1 MTGAKPH
8 HGFGLYVH
16 WPYCARICPYCDF
29 NVYAAK
35 SRDAGPLLDAIC
47 ADIAAHSRAFPER
60 AGPFDSIF
68 LGGGTPSL
76 LAPADMARLI
86 DTALAVFGLRAD
98 AEITLEAN
106 PGDVVTGDLP
116 GWRAAGV
123 TRLSVGVQ
131 SLDDDAL
138 AFLGREHDSD
148 TAQTAVARALAQFAS
163 VSIDLIYA
171 RPGQSREAWAGE
183 LEAAL
188 ALGAPHLSLYEL
200 TIAERTVFEKRMQR
214 GELVPMPDD
223 DQADLYE
230 QTQTLTE
237 AAGLPA
243 YEISNH
249 AASANHQ
256 SVHNNI
262 YWQSG
267 DWIGVGPGAHGR
279 LTTPR
284 GRLASLAHRR
294 PEAYIAATESGRPAW
309 ESHDYLTPLETA
321 REALA
326 MGLRVSGGVELA
338 RIESLAGRK
347 LDAAGFERVQAAG
360 LVQLAA
366 GRLRLTRQGRLLA
379 DRVTAEISP

>member
-1 MTGAKPH
+1 MTAREAN

-35 SRDAGPLLDAIC
+35 SRDPGPLLDAII
-47 ADIAAHSRAFPER
+47 ADIAAHKRHYPEL
-60 AGPFDSIF
+60 AGPLDSVF

-76 LAPADMARLI
+76 LAPAEIARLI
-86 DTALAVFGLRAD
+86 ETAQAVFGLRID

-131 SLDDDAL
+131 SLDDEAL
-138 AFLGREHDSD
+138 AFLGRDHDSH
-148 TAQTAVARALAQFAS
+148 TAQAGVARALAHFAS
-163 VSIDLIYA
+163 ASIDLIYA
-171 RPGQSREAWAGE
+171 RPGQSPGSWAVE

-188 ALGAPHLSLYEL
+188 ALGAQHLSLYEL

-230 QTQTLTE
+230 LTQSLTD

-249 AASANHQ
+249 AASPRHQ

-267 DWIGVGPGAHGR
+267 DWVGVGPGAHGR
-279 LTTPR
+279 LSTVR

-294 PEAYIAATESGRPAW
+294 PEAYIAATESGEPAW
-309 ESHDYLTPLETA
+309 DTHECLTPLETA

-338 RIESLAGRK
+338 RIESLAARP
-347 LDAAGFERVQAAG
+347 LDGAGLESMQRAG
-360 LVQLAA
+360 LVRLDA
-366 GRLRLTRQGRLLA
+366 GRLCLTPEGRLLA
-379 DRVTAEISP
+379 DRVTAEIAP